1 MLKSFKFRLYPNKGQ
16 EILINKHLGS
26 NRFIYNY
33 FLDKRINTYKETK
46 QILTYNQCS
55 ALLPQ
60 LKKELEWLKEVDS
73 KSLQQ
78 TLINLDMAYQN
89 FLERSKKEI
98 KITDFQNLN
107 LKKII
112 TNHIELNVCIA
123 IILYQVLK

>member
-1 MLKSFKFRLYPNKGQ
+1 MDLILNNGMNNCWSVKQIYYIVNNFRLDVEYWLLKSFKFRLYPNKGQ

-73 KSLQQ
+73 KSKFGYG
-78 TLINLDMAYQN
+78 I
-89 FLERSKKEI
+89 S
-98 KITDFQNLN
+98 
-107 LKKII
+107 
-112 TNHIELNVCIA
+112 ELF
-123 IILYQVLK
+123 